1 MPLLGR
7 RRWPRNPKYCSGC
20 FGMLSTHHGGAEVEC
35 SLLFADVRGSTS
47 LAEKLSSMEFTRLMS
62 RFYDTAVSVLIDFDA
77 FVDKFVGD
85 EIIGIFVP
93 AMAGADHAERAVTAA
108 QVLLRRAGYPDQPWI
123 PIGAGVN
130 TGLAYVGSIGSAN
143 DTELTAMGDVV
154 NTTARLATEAAAG
167 ELLVSDVA
175 ARKARLAT
183 KGLERRSLIL
193 KGKSEPTPVL
203 VLSAASPAGNP

>member
-1 MPLLGR
+1 
-7 RRWPRNPKYCSGC
+7 
-20 FGMLSTHHGGAEVEC
+20 MLSTHHGGAEVEC

-47 LAEKLSSMEFTRLMS
+47 LAEKLSPMEFTRLMS
-62 RFYDTAVSVLIDFDA
+62 RFYDTAVSVLVDFDA

-93 AMAGADHAERAVTAA
+93 AMAGADHVERAITAA

-175 ARKARLAT
+175 ARKARLVT
-183 KGLERRSLIL
+183 KGLERRSLVL

-203 VLSAASPAGNP
+203 VLSDATPAGSR

>member
-1 MPLLGR
+1 
-7 RRWPRNPKYCSGC
+7 
-20 FGMLSTHHGGAEVEC
+20 
-35 SLLFADVRGSTS
+35 
-47 LAEKLSSMEFTRLMS
+47 MEFTRLMS
-62 RFYDTAVSVLIDFDA
+62 RFYDTAVSVLVDFDA

-93 AMAGADHAERAVTAA
+93 AMAGADHAERALTAA

-130 TGLAYVGSIGSAN
+130 TGLAYVGSIGTAN

-167 ELLVSDVA
+167 EVLVTDIA

-183 KGLERRSLIL
+183 KGLERRSLVL
-193 KGKSEPTPVL
+193 KGKSEATQVV
-203 VLSAASPAGNP
+203 VLSVASPAGNP

>member
-1 MPLLGR
+1 
-7 RRWPRNPKYCSGC
+7 
-20 FGMLSTHHGGAEVEC
+20 
-35 SLLFADVRGSTS
+35 
-47 LAEKLSSMEFTRLMS
+47 MEFTRLMS